1 MTFIIILFS
10 LQFSCLSHDTLV
22 YIAHT
27 DCKLFI
33 YRLYSTAVAGV
44 GAIILAATQPLD
56 GCCMSAGGLSVHPY
70 VSPNTQLW
78 LVFAASGGECVDD
91 AFSSHSKQPGT
102 THERTSTLPT
112 ADMTQTTAKRYYVP
126 VSL

>member
-10 LQFSCLSHDTLV
+10 LQFYCLSHDTLV

-44 GAIILAATQPLD
+44 GAIILAATQQLD

-70 VSPNTQLW
+70 VSLALGCGWFSRHPVVN
-78 LVFAASGGECVDD
+78 APMMRSHHIASSQEQHMN
-91 AFSSHSKQPGT
+91 APAPYLQPI
-102 THERTSTLPT
+102 
-112 ADMTQTTAKRYYVP
+112 
-126 VSL
+126 